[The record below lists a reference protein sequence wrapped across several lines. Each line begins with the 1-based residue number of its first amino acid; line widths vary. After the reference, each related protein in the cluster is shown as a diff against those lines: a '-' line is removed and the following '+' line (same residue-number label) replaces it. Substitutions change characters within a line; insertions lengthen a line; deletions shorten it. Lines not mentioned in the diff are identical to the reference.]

1 MDFIKTFS
9 REKTFDL
16 KSRGLP
22 GGMLIYGLN
31 VLKNDFGN
39 KGLGDTTDKFAS
51 SAPFVYAE
59 SIVVYI

>member
-51 SAPFVYAE
+51 AAPFARNP
-59 SIVVYI
+59 SSYIYI